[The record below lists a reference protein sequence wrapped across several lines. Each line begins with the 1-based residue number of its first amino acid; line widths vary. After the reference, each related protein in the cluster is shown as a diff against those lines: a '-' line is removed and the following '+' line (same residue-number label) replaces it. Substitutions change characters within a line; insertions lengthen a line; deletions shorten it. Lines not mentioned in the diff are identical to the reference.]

1 MKCVY
6 KFAMIISFIKMHGLG
21 NDFAMFDGR
30 PQKIALSLEK
40 IRALADRQR
49 GIGFDQAVV
58 IDPPKTPGTEAY
70 LRIFN
75 ADGGE
80 VAACGNATRC
90 IVKLL
95 VEETGKAEISLETK
109 AGKLAGKKAGD
120 KVTVDMGTAHMDW
133 KDIPLS
139 HEENT
144 LSLPIFEGVLKD
156 PVGVSMGNPHAV
168 FFVQDAETIDLAT
181 LGPKLEHHPLFPER
195 ANIGVASFA
204 ASDRLRLRVW
214 ERGAGLTQACG
225 TGACAAGVA
234 AVRRGLT
241 GRRVTVVLDG
251 GELLIEW
258 RETDGHVLM
267 TGDAVEVYRGEIDV

>member
-1 MKCVY
+1 
-6 KFAMIISFIKMHGLG
+6 MIVPFIKMHGLG
-21 NDFAMFDGR
+21 NDFAIFDGR
-30 PQKIALSLEK
+30 SQKIALSLEK
-40 IRALADRQR
+40 IKLMADRR
-49 GIGFDQAVV
+49 FGIGFDQTVV
-58 IDPPKTPGTEAY
+58 IEPSKTQGTDAY
-70 LRIFN
+70 LRIYN
-75 ADGGE
+75 ADGSE
-80 VAACGNATRC
+80 VGACGNATRC

-95 VEETGKAEISLETK
+95 VEEAGKAEISLETK
-109 AGKLAGKKAGD
+109 AGKLTGKKAGS
-120 KVTVDMGTAHMDW
+120 KVMVDMGKAHLDW
-133 KDIPLS
+133 QDIPLS
-139 HEENT
+139 YEKNT
-144 LSLPIFEGVLKD
+144 LSLPISEGGLKD

-168 FFVQDAETIDLAT
+168 FFVDNTEEVDLTT

-195 ANIGVASFA
+195 ANIGVASLA
-204 ASDRLRLRVW
+204 TPDRLRLRVW